1 MDIHPIQ
8 ESSRRWMTALILA
21 VVAAGIQTTLLW
33 GYAGADTLPA
43 AIDGILSVGLL
54 CLLAYLAWYV
64 IGLVS
69 ILQTDLLIAAL
80 ALLFWLAGGFAVQ
93 YVLEQNMGQVYAPFG
108 ETLPFRILF
117 GALAWG
123 VMMLWYRL
131 QSLNTVQEE
140 ILEEAVSKEE
150 ALREELRQ
158 IECREDKAL
167 PEEAECIDRIT
178 VKDGTH
184 IHLIRTDELLYIQAC
199 GDYVTLVTPSG
210 QYVKEQTM
218 KYFDAHLPSAGFV
231 RVHRSTIVNVTQISQ
246 VELFGKE
253 NYQLSLKNGVRL
265 KVSNSGYKL
274 LKERLEL

>member
-1 MDIHPIQ
+1 
-8 ESSRRWMTALILA
+8 MTALILA

-33 GYAGADTLPA
+33 GYAGADMLPA

-140 ILEEAVSKEE
+140 ILEEAVSREE

-158 IECREDKAL
+158 IEC
-167 PEEAECIDRIT
+167 
-178 VKDGTH
+178 
-184 IHLIRTDELLYIQAC
+184 
-199 GDYVTLVTPSG
+199 
-210 QYVKEQTM
+210 
-218 KYFDAHLPSAGFV
+218 
-231 RVHRSTIVNVTQISQ
+231 
-246 VELFGKE
+246 
-253 NYQLSLKNGVRL
+253 LSLIHI
-265 KVSNSGYKL
+265 
-274 LKERLEL
+274 

>member
-21 VVAAGIQTTLLW
+21 VAAAGIQTALLW

-43 AIDGILSVGLL
+43 AIDGFLSVGLL

-93 YVLEQNMGQVYAPFG
+93 YVMEQNLGQVYASFG

-131 QSLNTVQEE
+131 QSLSTVQEE
-140 ILEEAVSKEE
+140 ILE
-150 ALREELRQ
+150 
-158 IECREDKAL
+158 
-167 PEEAECIDRIT
+167 
-178 VKDGTH
+178 
-184 IHLIRTDELLYIQAC
+184 
-199 GDYVTLVTPSG
+199 
-210 QYVKEQTM
+210 
-218 KYFDAHLPSAGFV
+218 
-231 RVHRSTIVNVTQISQ
+231 
-246 VELFGKE
+246 
-253 NYQLSLKNGVRL
+253 
-265 KVSNSGYKL
+265 
-274 LKERLEL
+274 

>member
-1 MDIHPIQ
+1 MKNMDIHPIQ

-108 ETLPFRILF
+108 ETLPFPYIVWSIGL
-117 GALAWG
+117 GSDDVVVSLA
-123 VMMLWYRL
+123 VAEYR
-131 QSLNTVQEE
+131 SG
-140 ILEEAVSKEE
+140 
-150 ALREELRQ
+150 R
-158 IECREDKAL
+158 D
-167 PEEAECIDRIT
+167 
-178 VKDGTH
+178 
-184 IHLIRTDELLYIQAC
+184 IRRGCFER
-199 GDYVTLVTPSG
+199 GSPS
-210 QYVKEQTM
+210 
-218 KYFDAHLPSAGFV
+218 
-231 RVHRSTIVNVTQISQ
+231 
-246 VELFGKE
+246 
-253 NYQLSLKNGVRL
+253 
-265 KVSNSGYKL
+265 
-274 LKERLEL
+274 

>member
-93 YVLEQNMGQVYAPFG
+93 YVLEQNMGQVYAPLVRRF
-108 ETLPFRILF
+108 LFRYIVWSIGL
-117 GALAWG
+117 GSDDVVVSLA
-123 VMMLWYRL
+123 VAEYR
-131 QSLNTVQEE
+131 SG
-140 ILEEAVSKEE
+140 
-150 ALREELRQ
+150 R
-158 IECREDKAL
+158 D
-167 PEEAECIDRIT
+167 
-178 VKDGTH
+178 
-184 IHLIRTDELLYIQAC
+184 IRRGCFER
-199 GDYVTLVTPSG
+199 GSPS
-210 QYVKEQTM
+210 
-218 KYFDAHLPSAGFV
+218 
-231 RVHRSTIVNVTQISQ
+231 
-246 VELFGKE
+246 
-253 NYQLSLKNGVRL
+253 
-265 KVSNSGYKL
+265 
-274 LKERLEL
+274 

>member
-140 ILEEAVSKEE
+140 ILEEA
-150 ALREELRQ
+150 
-158 IECREDKAL
+158 
-167 PEEAECIDRIT
+167 ECIDRIT

-231 RVHRSTIVNVTQISQ
+231 RVHRSTIVNVTQISR

>member
-123 VMMLWYRL
+123 VMML
-131 QSLNTVQEE
+131 
-140 ILEEAVSKEE
+140 
-150 ALREELRQ
+150 
-158 IECREDKAL
+158 CRHVVFVGTGFGQNATIIQHVRCDGVPA
-167 PEEAECIDRIT
+167 RI
-178 VKDGTH
+178 
-184 IHLIRTDELLYIQAC
+184 
-199 GDYVTLVTPSG
+199 
-210 QYVKEQTM
+210 
-218 KYFDAHLPSAGFV
+218 V
-231 RVHRSTIVNVTQISQ
+231 R
-246 VELFGKE
+246 
-253 NYQLSLKNGVRL
+253 
-265 KVSNSGYKL
+265 
-274 LKERLEL
+274 